1 MSPTRWRILRLVAG
15 GVLLVLVIA
24 ALDGAKLWQ
33 ALARSD
39 LRIVL
44 LAVAGLTAMHVVP
57 AAGWRAMV
65 RAVSGIVVGWPATL
79 HLSYAAQAVGGVTP
93 ANLGGDVV
101 RAAAV
106 RAAGH
111 DWSVA
116 VLPIITQRATSYV
129 ALSVLSLPAVAV
141 LASQA
146 NIAGGV
152 VMTAAIA
159 AVLVAVV
166 AWLLVAAP
174 GWLRRMI
181 GTRWPRF
188 SPAPGDA
195 SLPRRTLAALIGIGL
210 ATGVAFHTGSLL
222 LTWFLLTGVDPT
234 TATLPVLAALTVAR
248 LSLAVP
254 LTPSGVGVQEV
265 LVVGLVASFGGP
277 TEAVLAGLL
286 LARLSLVV
294 TTIVGATML
303 VTGRSGLGLS
313 PSR

>member
-1 MSPTRWRILRLVAG
+1 MNATRWRIVRLVAG

-44 LAVAGLTAMHVVP
+44 LAVAGLTAMHVAP

-65 RAVSGIVVGWPATL
+65 RAVSGIVVGWQATL
-79 HLSYAAQAVGGVTP
+79 QLSYAAQAVGGVTP

-101 RAAAV
+101 RAGAV

-129 ALSVLSLPAVAV
+129 ALSILSLPAVAV
-141 LASQA
+141 LAGQT
-146 NIAGGV
+146 NIATGV

-159 AVLVAVV
+159 AVLVVV
-166 AWLLVAAP
+166 AAWMLVAAP
-174 GWLRRMI
+174 GWVRRAV
-181 GTRWPRF
+181 GARWPGF
-188 SPAPGDA
+188 SPVAGSA
-195 SLPRRTLAALIGIGL
+195 HLPRETLAALIGIGL
-210 ATGVAFHTGSLL
+210 ATGVAFHAGSLL
-222 LTWFLLTGVDPT
+222 LTWFLLAGVDPA

-254 LTPSGVGVQEV
+254 LTPSGVGVQEA

-277 TEAVLAGLL
+277 TEAVLAGIL
-286 LARLSLVV
+286 LARLSLVA

-303 VTGRSGLGLS
+303 ATGRSGLGLS